1 MIPILFPAS
10 ATTFNT
16 NGLGRLADCL
26 TCVVSEERNGPYECE
41 ITYPVTGVH
50 FNDIKLSSIVVVKP
64 SPTQSLQ
71 AFRVYRMSRPMKGVV
86 TIYLRHISYQLS
98 FIPFKAFS
106 ASSLAGA
113 LAGFKTNALEPCP
126 FTLTADFT
134 SSSSYAVPLPASIRS
149 YLGGREGSIIDVY
162 GNGAEWEWDNYNCI
176 LHAHRGAD
184 RGVVLRY
191 GKNITDL
198 KQEQNIENTITG
210 VLSYWASEN
219 VNVVLPQPVESATA
233 ANFPF
238 PRTVVLDFSDKWES
252 APTQTQ
258 LLAAT
263 QSYVAQNGIGIPK
276 VSIELSFLNLADT
289 LEYKG
294 TVPSEVIN
302 LCDTITVDFETLGVQ
317 TQAKIV
323 KVEYDV
329 LLERYNKIN
338 IGDARNSLS
347 DTIEDQLQQMALR
360 PTIDQTRTNIDRAT
374 GVLNSGLRGHVIINR
389 NREGW
394 ANEILFMDD
403 ENVGRARNVLRI
415 NMNGIGFSS
424 TGIQGPFYQ
433 SWTIDGHFAL
443 GGVNNAYGD
452 FEILDSSGKPLGQWN
467 KDGLRFFDSAQKVLL
482 SINHGGMYL
491 YNASGRTLAQLTPNG
506 LNVYEGSIEGGRIK
520 IGSKFEVKNDGT
532 MTATGAKFSGAITA
546 STIDIGQNFKVDAKG
561 NMTAAGAKFSGDITG
576 STIEGS
582 TIRAK
587 GGEFVAS
594 EESVYIGGL
603 YTYHTDSGNYLAGN
617 DESFGIGDNEDYH
630 LWTGWDGNDPD
641 IHSPEDI
648 LSSYGC
654 VITSQNMYAQEL
666 YLNHSIFEGRTHYW
680 GVGET
685 IDDIYDALDDLANAS
700 GGGE

>member
-1 MIPILFPAS
+1 MIPILFDS
-10 ATTFNT
+10 KATSFTT
-16 NGLGRLADCL
+16 NGIGRLSDCIS
-26 TCVVSEERNGPYECE
+26 CVVREERNGPFECE
-41 ITYPVTGVH
+41 FTYPVTGKH
-50 FNDIKLSSIVVVKP
+50 YEDIKLSNIVVVKP
-64 SPTQSLQ
+64 SPNQSLQ
-71 AFRVYRMSRPMKGVV
+71 AFRIYRVSRPIGGVV
-86 TIYLRHISYQLS
+86 TVYLRHISYQLS

-162 GNGAEWEWDNYNCI
+162 GNGAEWEWNNYNCI

-198 KQEQNIENTITG
+198 RQEQNIENTITG

-219 VNVVLPQPVESATA
+219 VNVALPQPVESATA

-252 APTQTQ
+252 APTQAQ
-258 LLAAT
+258 LLSAT
-263 QSYVAQNGIGIPK
+263 QSYVAQNGVGIPK

-294 TVPSEVIN
+294 SAPSEVIN
-302 LCDTITVDFETLGVQ
+302 LCDTITVNFDRLGVQ

-452 FEILDSSGKPLGQWN
+452 FELLDSSGKKLGEWN

-482 SINHGGMYL
+482 AINHGGLYL
-491 YNASGRTLAQLTPNG
+491 YNASGTKLAELTGNG
-506 LNVYEGSIEGGRIK
+506 LNIYNGYIK
-520 IGSKFEVKNDGT
+520 LGNKFEVKNDGS

-546 STIDIGQNFKVDAKG
+546 STIDIGQNFHVDNKG
-561 NMTAAGAKFSGDITG
+561 NMTAANAKFSGDITG

-603 YTYHTDSGNYLAGN
+603 YTYHTDAGNYLAGN
-617 DESFGIGDNEDYH
+617 DESFGIGDNEDFH
-630 LWTGWDGNDPD
+630 FWAGWDGSDPNLSD
-641 IHSPEDI
+641 PEDV
-648 LSSYGC
+648 LSAYGV
-654 VITSQNMYAQEL
+654 VINKRDIYAQEL
-666 YLNHSIFEGRTHYW
+666 YLNNSIFEGRTHYW